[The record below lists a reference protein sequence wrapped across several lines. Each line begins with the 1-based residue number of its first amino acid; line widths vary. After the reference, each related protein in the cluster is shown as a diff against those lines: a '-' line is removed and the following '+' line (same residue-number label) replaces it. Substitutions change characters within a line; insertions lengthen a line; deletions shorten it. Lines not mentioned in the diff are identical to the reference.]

1 MKLTKSTIWAFVL
14 LLLAA
19 ALYRLIPFRPAGF
32 APQMAMAIFGGA
44 MIKDKKWAI
53 FLPVLSLFIS
63 DLLFY
68 ALNLAGLT
76 DMLGFYGGQWA
87 IYLVFVM
94 LTLFGSLMKR
104 ATILNV
110 AAFSIAGSVI
120 FFALSNFITWATGYG
135 FSRPLTFEGLMLCY
149 GDALAYY
156 RSGGLIN
163 GFVGNFI
170 LGDLIWSFV
179 LFGVY
184 YLVTHLSAKPALAAP
199 KH

>member
-44 MIKDKKWAI
+44 MIRDKKWAI
-53 FLPVLSLFIS
+53 ILPVLSLFIS
-63 DLLFY
+63 DLIFY
-68 ALNLAGLT
+68 VLNLAGLT
-76 DMLGFYGGQWA
+76 EMLGFYGGQWA
-87 IYLVFVM
+87 IYLVFVL
-94 LTLFGSLMKR
+94 LTLFGSLMKKKNV
-104 ATILNV
+104 LNI
-110 AAFSIAGSVI
+110 AAFSITGSII
-120 FFALSNFITWATGYG
+120 FFTLSNFITWATGYG
-135 FSRPLTFEGLMLCY
+135 FARPLTVEGLMLCY

-184 YLVTHLSAKPALAAP
+184 YLITNLSAKPALAP